1 MTQVKCEQEQPEH
14 VKTGHKIILEPVNH
28 HRIDI
33 VMAERIRLEQ
43 GKARIGFAKGKM
55 RKVISDKREYDQ
67 PAHHHVTRRERC
79 FDVALVDV
87 RLRPGTPILNR
98 EQDRQVNVKDNRDE
112 KKSAN
117 QPKQGAK
124 IVQMLRVTI
133 DPIRPDENLQVPE

>member
-43 GKARIGFAKGKM
+43 GKARIGFAKAKM

-67 PAHHHVTRRERC
+67 PAHHHVTRRERR
-79 FDVALVDV
+79 FDIVPVLVW
-87 RLRPGTPILNR
+87 LRPGTPIFNCQLDGHVNMNDDGG
-98 EQDRQVNVKDNRDE
+98 EQK
-112 KKSAN
+112 
-117 QPKQGAK
+117 
-124 IVQMLRVTI
+124 
-133 DPIRPDENLQVPE
+133 